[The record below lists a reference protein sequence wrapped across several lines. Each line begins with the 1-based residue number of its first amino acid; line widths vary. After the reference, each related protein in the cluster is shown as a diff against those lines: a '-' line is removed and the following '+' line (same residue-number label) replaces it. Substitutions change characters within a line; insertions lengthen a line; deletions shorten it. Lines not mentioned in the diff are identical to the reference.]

1 MRDLSFDFRKEYIQ
15 FDGERFKYTTPLGLK
30 YLRYRADV
38 KEKSIFSISKKHNL
52 NIVEER
58 LFWSFTDSGT
68 EFYDVYTLEDYSD
81 REIFEFVNH
90 YPDDE
95 ASEQV
100 MIHELDLLKD
110 GINWL
115 DDTDDAKDIAHWRFI
130 FRCIEANL
138 KYLDLIGEVVDSM
151 GLGYSDAADKAW
163 GIVYKEYTRSDVLF
177 NSIDWYKV
185 YKAVDEADTLITRN
199 MLTKLEF
206 EKMKRQEK
214 KAIRENIVASNS
226 LYELRTN
233 LYRENIVKPKRKN
246 NISNRFCYVM
256 KNRRNGLY
264 KIGYSTNPKDREATL
279 QAEEPEIQLIKVFEN
294 NHESELHNKYREQR
308 VRGEWFELSKSQ
320 VKYIC
325 TAYK

>member
-1 MRDLSFDFRKEYIQ
+1 MRDLSFDFRNEYIY

-30 YLRYRADV
+30 YVQYRTDLRFNNID
-38 KEKSIFSISKKHNL
+38 SISEKHNL
-52 NIVEER
+52 NLVEDR
-58 LFWSFTDSGT
+58 LFWGFTDRGT
-68 EFYDVYTLEDYSD
+68 EFFEVYTLEDYWD

-95 ASEQV
+95 ISEQV
-100 MIHELDLLKD
+100 MIDELALLKD
-110 GINWL
+110 TIDSI
-115 DDTDDAKDIAHWRFI
+115 DDSKEIERCRFI

-138 KYLDLIGEVVDSM
+138 KYLDIIGEVVDYM

-163 GIVYKEYTRSDVLF
+163 DIVYEEYTRSDVLF

-185 YKAVDEADTLITRN
+185 YKAVNEADTLITRN
-199 MLTKLEF
+199 MLTKSEF

-214 KAIRENIVASNS
+214 KAIRENIDASDS
-226 LYELRTN
+226 LNELRKY
-233 LYRENIVKPKRKN
+233 LCRRNIVKPKRKN
-246 NISNRFCYVM
+246 NISNRVCYVM
-256 KNRRNGLY
+256 KNKRNGLY
-264 KIGYSTNPKDREATL
+264 KIGYSTNPKDRESTL
-279 QAEEPEIQLIKVFEN
+279 QSEEPEIQLIKVFKD
-294 NHESELHNKYREQR
+294 NHESELHNKYRNQR

>member
-1 MRDLSFDFRKEYIQ
+1 MRDLSFDFRNEYIQ

-30 YLRYRADV
+30 YVQYRTDLRFNNID
-38 KEKSIFSISKKHNL
+38 SISEKHNL
-52 NIVEER
+52 NLVEDR
-58 LFWSFTDSGT
+58 LFWGFTDRGN
-68 EFYDVYTLEDYSD
+68 EFFEVYTLADYSD

-95 ASEQV
+95 TSKQV

-110 GINWL
+110 IINWI
-115 DDTDDAKDIAHWRFI
+115 DDSKEIKRCRFI

-138 KYLDLIGEVVDSM
+138 KYLDWIGEVVDSM

-163 GIVYKEYTRSDVLF
+163 DIVYEEYTRSDVLF

-226 LYELRTN
+226 LYELRTH

-246 NISNRFCYVM
+246 NISNRVCYVM

-279 QAEEPEIQLIKVFEN
+279 QAEEPEIQLIKVFED

>member
-1 MRDLSFDFRKEYIQ
+1 MRDLSFDFREEYIQ

-30 YLRYRADV
+30 YVRYRIDL
-38 KEKSIFSISKKHNL
+38 KEKSIFSISEKHNL
-52 NIVEER
+52 NVVEER
-58 LFWSFTDSGT
+58 LFWGFTDRST
-68 EFYDVYTLEDYSD
+68 EFYDVYTLEDYWH

-95 ASEQV
+95 VSKQI
-100 MIHELDLLKD
+100 MIEELDLLKD
-110 GINWL
+110 TINFV
-115 DDTDDAKDIAHWRFI
+115 DDTDDAKEVECWRFI

-138 KYLDLIGEVVDSM
+138 KYTDWIDEVVDSM

-163 GIVYKEYTRSDVLF
+163 DIVYEEYTRSDVLF

-226 LYELRTN
+226 LYELRTH

-246 NISNRFCYVM
+246 NISNRVCYVM

-279 QAEEPEIQLIKVFEN
+279 QAEEPEIQLIKVFED